1 MRHVN
6 YQVDGWIVGYELK
19 INVDTRQISRETE
32 RHTQSDYVDS
42 SFCLKGFILA
52 YPNGLGHLI

>member
-19 INVDTRQISRETE
+19 INVDTRQISRET
-32 RHTQSDYVDS
+32 HTHRAIMWIAAFV
-42 SFCLKGFILA
+42 
-52 YPNGLGHLI
+52 